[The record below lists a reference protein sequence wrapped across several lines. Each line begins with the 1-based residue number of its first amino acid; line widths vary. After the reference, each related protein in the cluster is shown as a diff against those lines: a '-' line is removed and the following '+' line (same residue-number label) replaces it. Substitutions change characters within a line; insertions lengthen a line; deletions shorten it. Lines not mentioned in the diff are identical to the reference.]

1 MSNRAHL
8 RPRPARADRSLVD
21 LALALAGCTC
31 RPDLR
36 HLGPNHTRVEHDPDC
51 PAQHQASQ
59 YLIALPKGARRAA
72 P

>member
-36 HLGPNHTRVEHDPDC
+36 HISANHTRAEHDPDC
-51 PAQHQASQ
+51 PAADHASQ
-59 YLIALPKGARRAA
+59 YLLGKPRKDNT
-72 P
+72 